1 MEFLQLQ
8 YFVALAHS
16 QHLTRTA
23 ARTMVSPSAISA
35 SITRLENELGVKLF
49 DRVGRNIFLNSN
61 GQLYLP
67 YIEKA
72 LDLLEEGKQQ
82 LEAANSD
89 SLKTLNVAMWN
100 AIIYSHMVQDFRAIH
115 PDIIFRY
122 VFYDPAISRSYD
134 ALKNLDFFIS
144 PTSSFQ
150 HPDWDSEVF
159 INDKVLLA
167 VPPSHPLANREE
179 VAVSELANEWFI
191 FPTYGSWAQFNWNLC
206 KQAGFKPRIRLE
218 CDTAMRPSAVLEENA
233 VCFTTQTAVLSGIY
247 SNCTIL
253 RIAPPFSDRP
263 QAIFWRRGRK
273 LSPIAQEFKSF
284 VLKYYSQRVDNT

>member
-23 ARTMVSPSAISA
+23 DRMLVSPSAISA

-49 DRVGRNIFLNSN
+49 DRVGRNILLNSN

-72 LDLLEEGKQQ
+72 LDLIAEGQQQ
-82 LEAANSD
+82 LEVANS
-89 SLKTLNVAMWN
+89 SSMKTLNVAMWN
-100 AIIYSHMVQDFRAIH
+100 AIIYSRMVKDFRAIH

-122 VFYDPAISRSYD
+122 VFYDPAISRTYD
-134 ALKNLDFFIS
+134 TLKNLDFFIS

-150 HPDWDSEVF
+150 HPDWECEVF

-167 VPPSHPLANREE
+167 VPPTHPLAEREE
-179 VAVSELANEWFI
+179 VAVSELANERFV
-191 FPTYGSWAQFNWNLC
+191 FPTYGSWAQFNQHLC
-206 KQAGFKPRIRLE
+206 EQAGFKPRIRLE
-218 CDTAMRPSAVLEENA
+218 CDTAMRPAAILEENA
-233 VCFTTQTAVLSGIY
+233 ICFTTQTAVWSGIY
-247 SNCTIL
+247 SGCKIL
-253 RIAPPFSDRP
+253 RIAPPFNNRP
-263 QAIFWRRGRK
+263 QAIFWRRDRK
-273 LSPIAQEFKSF
+273 LSSIAQEFKSF
-284 VLKYYSQRVDNT
+284 VLQYYSQRVGNT